1 MMYSAFFWVINKID
15 ARILSLV
22 KLSFSSSVPDI
33 MDYSSIV
40 QSTATMIGLVLISVI
55 KSIKVNMT
63 KIRNRSDNVCLG
75 IN

>member
-1 MMYSAFFWVINKID
+1 M
-15 ARILSLV
+15 
-22 KLSFSSSVPDI
+22 

-40 QSTATMIGLVLISVI
+40 LSTAMMIGLVLILVI

-63 KIRNRSDNVCLG
+63 KIRNRSDNVGLG